1 MESEDNVAIY
11 PSSHDSTLLLKVYHR
26 VRRYTIGYVGLAHRL
41 QLICIDLKEVDFKY
55 CQTCKVNPPQTG
67 SCKTLLK

>member
-11 PSSHDSTLLLKVYHR
+11 PSSHDSILLLKVYHR
-26 VRRYTIGYVGLAHRL
+26 DFGLAHRL
-41 QLICIDLKEVDFKY
+41 QLICIDLKGVNFKY